1 MVKKLWKF
9 TVGVDS
15 GGEGRDNGEEGVLE
29 ITL

>member
-15 GGEGRDNGEEGVLE
+15 GGVGHDNGEEGVLE